1 MSEQRPEEIRASDQ
15 ERERTGEMLREA
27 TVEGRLTLDEFSERY
42 TLAQRART
50 RGELDLIVRDLPS
63 LGAPAGRIP
72 PAKVTAIL
80 SGVERTGAWRLGPS
94 TTVTSILGS
103 CKLDLRQS
111 TISSDHT
118 TLDVHVVFGSLELI
132 VPPGVDVDIGA
143 AAILSGREMKLSRP
157 ISLSGTKPLIRIT
170 GSVFCGSIIVRD
182 TPNLGDRIKESISSM
197 FEAPRPNDQR

>member
-80 SGVERTGAWRLGPS
+80 SGVERTGARRLGPL
-94 TTVTSILGS
+94 TTVTSLLGT

-111 TISSDHT
+111 TISSEHT
-118 TLDVHVVFGSLELI
+118 TLNVNVVLGSLELI
-132 VPPGVDVDIGA
+132 VPPGVDVDIEA
-143 AAILSGREMKLSRP
+143 AAILSSREMKLSRP
-157 ISLSGTKPLIRIT
+157 VAQSGTKPLIHIT
-170 GSVFCGSIIVRD
+170 GTVFCGSIIVRD
-182 TPNLGDRIKESISSM
+182 MPSLSERIKESISGM
-197 FEAPRPNDQR
+197 FETPRTNDQR

>member
-132 VPPGVDVDIGA
+132 VPPGVDVDIDA

>member
-15 ERERTGEMLREA
+15 EREHTGELLREA

-42 TLAQRART
+42 ALAQRART
-50 RGELDLIVRDLPS
+50 RGELDAVVRDLPA

-80 SGVERTGAWRLGPS
+80 SGVERTGAWRLGPL

-111 TISSDHT
+111 TISSEHT
-118 TLDVHVVFGSLELI
+118 TLNVHVVLGSIEII
-132 VPPGVDVDIGA
+132 VPPGVEVDVEA
-143 AAILSGREMKLSRP
+143 AAILSGREMKLSGP
-157 ISLSGTKPLIRIT
+157 VASSGTKPVIRIT
-170 GSVFCGSIIVRD
+170 GSAFCGSIIVRD
-182 TPNLGDRIKESISSM
+182 TPNLGDRIKESISNM
-197 FEAPRPNDQR
+197 FEAPRTNDQR